1 MDHAASRPGL
11 DRDTQSA
18 GWFHKF
24 FVDPIKG
31 LFAKLKLTKTGREL
45 IENREYRFL
54 SPTFVLGDDGKP
66 VDMTSV
72 SLTNTPAM
80 AMEPI
85 LNQEPKEEK
94 FTMEMTK
101 EELVS
106 LIKDTVISLNACSVK
121 KDETMN
127 EEAEDKPKEGDD

>member
-1 MDHAASRPGL
+1 M
-11 DRDTQSA
+11 
-18 GWFHKF
+18 
-24 FVDPIKG
+24 
-31 LFAKLKLTKTGREL
+31 
-45 IENREYRFL
+45 
-54 SPTFVLGDDGKP
+54 LGDDGKP

-121 KDETMN
+121 KDDTMN
-127 EEAEDKPKEGDD
+127 EEAEEKPKEGDD